1 MSNTTL
7 KNLLT
12 EYENKR
18 MRAIKLAEQRKKEL
32 YIQNPKLQ
40 EIDDKLNALA
50 ISTAKSLINKNDS
63 ELLKNLE
70 KNINILKKEKIL
82 ILNSIGKD
90 ESYILPNYACKL
102 CNDTGYVMQNSHSI
116 MCSCLKQKI
125 FDLEYNK

>member
-18 MRAIKLAEQRKKEL
+18 IRAIKLAEQRKKEL

-50 ISTAKSLINKNDS
+50 ISTAKS
-63 ELLKNLE
+63 
-70 KNINILKKEKIL
+70 
-82 ILNSIGKD
+82 
-90 ESYILPNYACKL
+90 
-102 CNDTGYVMQNSHSI
+102 
-116 MCSCLKQKI
+116 
-125 FDLEYNK
+125 

>member
-32 YIQNPKLQ
+32 YIKNPKLQ

-50 ISTAKSLINKNDS
+50 ISTAKSLINKNKFLTNNDVIDFA
-63 ELLKNLE
+63 E
-70 KNINILKKEKIL
+70 K
-82 ILNSIGKD
+82 
-90 ESYILPNYACKL
+90 
-102 CNDTGYVMQNSHSI
+102 
-116 MCSCLKQKI
+116 CLKIQVKLR
-125 FDLEYNK
+125 FQEY

>member
-90 ESYILPNYACKL
+90 ESYIF
-102 CNDTGYVMQNSHSI
+102 GYRRSFKHSVFRKP
-116 MCSCLKQKI
+116 LRRVYRDRRRKG
-125 FDLEYNK
+125 